1 MGVSL
6 RVKTRSVAV
15 FAALIGLLATGG
27 ATALPANAAAVG
39 GPPPGFSVIGGTG
52 APSEPGA
59 MVPVAPYRALDTR
72 NSAAVGAD
80 SSVSF
85 QVGGVSGIP
94 ANVSAVVFNLTVADA
109 KSFGFITA
117 YASGS
122 SRPNASNVN
131 FSAGQIVPNS
141 VTVPVGADGKVTLFN
156 RSGGTV
162 QLIADVS
169 GYFIAGTPTVPG
181 AFKGLSPARLLD
193 TRTSSAVGADSSVS
207 FQVGGVSGIPS
218 NASSVVFNLTVAD
231 AKSFGFITAYA
242 SGTSRPNASNV
253 NFSAGQ
259 IVPNSVTVPVGA
271 DGKVTLF
278 NRSGGTVQ
286 LIADVSG
293 YYLPGT
299 ATAAGTFQ
307 GLSPA
312 RLLDTRNNAAVGLD
326 APVSFQ
332 VGGVSGIPANVSAVV
347 FNLTVADAKSFGFI
361 TAYASGTGRPNASN
375 VNFSAGQIVPNS
387 VTVPVG
393 ADGKVTLFN
402 RSGGTVQLIADV
414 SGYYLPGTP
423 TGSVYTWGAN
433 TYGQLGNG
441 TDTASSTPVR
451 VAGLSGVTTITGE
464 RTRVALLA
472 DGTVRSWGNNDSG
485 QLGNGTTVNSNV
497 PVQVTGLTGVTA
509 IAGADSVWFALLT
522 DGTVRAWGYNAGGY
536 LGNGT
541 TTNSSVPVQVSGL
554 TGVKAISHVG
564 ATVYALLTDGTVRAW
579 GSNNYGQLGNGTTS
593 SSSSVPVQVAGL
605 SGVKQLA
612 SNSEN
617 GYALLTDGTV
627 RAWGRN
633 WSGQLGN
640 GIFADSNSPVQVTGL
655 TGVTEIA
662 AIYGA
667 AYAVLT
673 DGSVRSWGSNDVG
686 QLGNG
691 TTAAS
696 SVPTQVTGLSGLK
709 RLHVDTYG
717 PTFALLTDGSV
728 RVWGRNALGQL
739 GNGST
744 ADSSVPVQATGLTG
758 VTELGTNFGNAY
770 ALLTDG
776 TVRSWGANYVGQL
789 GNGTTTDS
797 SIPVVVT
804 GLGGITGLQR

>member
-1 MGVSL
+1 M
-6 RVKTRSVAV
+6 RSFAV
-15 FAALIGLLATGG
+15 FAALLGLAVSAG
-27 ATALPANAAAVG
+27 ATALPATAATAG
-39 GPPPGFSVIGGTG
+39 GGVFAGLSVIGGTG

-59 MVPVAPYRALDTR
+59 LVPVAPHRALDTR
-72 NSAAVGAD
+72 TTAAVGAD

-85 QVGGVSGIP
+85 QVGGVAGIP

-109 KSFGFITA
+109 KSFGLITA
-117 YASGS
+117 YASGTN
-122 SRPNASNVN
+122 RPNASNVN

-169 GYFIAGTPTVPG
+169 GYYLSGAATAPG

-193 TRTSSAVGADSSVS
+193 TRTSAAVAADSTVS
-207 FQVGGVSGIPS
+207 FQVGGVSGIPA

-242 SGTSRPNASNV
+242 SGTARPNASNV

-299 ATAAGTFQ
+299 ATAAGAFQ

-312 RLLDTRNNAAVGLD
+312 RLIDTRNNAAVGSD
-326 APVSFQ
+326 ASVSFQ
-332 VGGVSGIPANVSAVV
+332 VGGVSGIPANASAVV

-361 TAYASGTGRPNASN
+361 TAHASGTSRPNASN

-423 TGSVYTWGAN
+423 TGSVYTWGDN
-433 TYGQLGNG
+433 RYGSLGDG
-441 TDTASSTPVR
+441 TTTDSNTPVQA
-451 VAGLSGVTTITGE
+451 AGLSGVRTVTGVFSK
-464 RTRVALLA
+464 TALLA
-472 DGTVRSWGNNDSG
+472 DGTVRTWGMGSFG
-485 QLGNGTTVNSNV
+485 QLGNGTTANSSVPVQVTGLTDVSAITSNSATTYALLQDGTV
-497 PVQVTGLTGVTA
+497 RAWGYNQFGQLGNGTTANSSVPVQVTGLAGVTAVVASSTSAYALLDDGTVRAWGHNFYGQLGDGTTTDSAVPVQVSGLTGVKAIWGNGASAYALLNDGTVRAWGDNSMGMLGDGTTTRSTTPVQVTGLTGVKE
-509 IAGADSVWFALLT
+509 IATLGAAAYALLT
-522 DGTVRAWGYNAGGY
+522 DGTVRAWGYNANGR

-541 TTNSSVPVQVSGL
+541 TTDSSVPVQVLGLSGVKSLATSIYGTAYALLTDGTVRAWGSGNGGDLGNGISADSSVPVQVSGL
-554 TGVKAISHVG
+554 TGVKELS
-564 ATVYALLTDGTVRAW
+564 ATF
-579 GSNNYGQLGNGTTS
+579 SLG
-593 SSSSVPVQVAGL
+593 
-605 SGVKQLA
+605 
-612 SNSEN
+612 
-617 GYALLTDGTV
+617 
-627 RAWGRN
+627 
-633 WSGQLGN
+633 
-640 GIFADSNSPVQVTGL
+640 
-655 TGVTEIA
+655 
-662 AIYGA
+662 
-667 AYAVLT
+667 
-673 DGSVRSWGSNDVG
+673 
-686 QLGNG
+686 
-691 TTAAS
+691 
-696 SVPTQVTGLSGLK
+696 
-709 RLHVDTYG
+709 
-717 PTFALLTDGSV
+717 
-728 RVWGRNALGQL
+728 
-739 GNGST
+739 
-744 ADSSVPVQATGLTG
+744 
-758 VTELGTNFGNAY
+758 AY

-776 TVRSWGANYVGQL
+776 TLRAWGVNRNGQL
-789 GNGTTTDS
+789 GDGTTTNS
-797 SIPVVVT
+797 SVPVVVS
-804 GLGGITGLQR
+804 GLSGITSLQH